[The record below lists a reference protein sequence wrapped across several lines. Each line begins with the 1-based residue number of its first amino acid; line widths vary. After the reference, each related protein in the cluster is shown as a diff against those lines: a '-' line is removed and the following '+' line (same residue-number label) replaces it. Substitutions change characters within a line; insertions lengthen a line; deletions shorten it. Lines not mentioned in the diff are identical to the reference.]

1 MESIVV
7 VGGRGHL
14 GVRTVAALR
23 RAGIE
28 AAVAGRRGPVVVDS
42 SRPDTF
48 AALDPFDVVVDVTD
62 TVTSPPDA
70 LVAWCL
76 ARGKAVLEATSDA
89 PCVER
94 LAAAHR
100 ATRGRLVLGGGIFTG
115 LSNLLA
121 RDVSDEVGGAQA
133 LALGISSSPFSGA
146 GTGTVALMVDA
157 LNVPAVRYA
166 GGRRT
171 EIAGVTRGPAL
182 DFAGTTRPTVRMSL
196 AEPSM
201 LHASTGAGDVDVYFA
216 PRPAALVPAFTAL
229 PASLVRAG
237 WYRAFLHGY
246 FSLLRRALLRGRATA
261 VTLVATAHRDGAV
274 ASRWLS
280 ASDGMAAGGAALA
293 AMVEALQADRSWH
306 GLRYVDDVCRLE
318 PVLARAN
325 ALTARPLLTL
335 GAVATSDVDGPVRA
349 SAASRA

>member
-14 GVRTVAALR
+14 GVRTVTALR
-23 RAGIE
+23 RAGLGVE
-28 AAVAGRRGPVVVDS
+28 VAGRRGPVVVDS
-42 SRPDTF
+42 SRPETF
-48 AALDPFDVVVDVTD
+48 AALAPFAVVVDVTD

-76 ARGKAVLEATSDA
+76 ARGKTVLEATSDA

-94 LAAAHR
+94 LADAHR

-121 RDVSDEVGGAQA
+121 RDVSDEVGGAQS
-133 LALGISSSPFSGA
+133 LVLGISSSPFSGA

-166 GGRRT
+166 GGRRA
-171 EIAGVTRGPAL
+171 EAAGVTRGPAL

-201 LHASTGAGDVDVYFA
+201 LHASTGAAAVDAYFA
-216 PRPAALVPAFTAL
+216 PRPAVLVPAFTAL
-229 PASLVRAG
+229 PASLVRAA
-237 WYRAFLHGY
+237 WYRAFLRGY
-246 FSLLRRALLRGRATA
+246 FSLLRRGLLRGKRTT
-261 VTLVATAHRDGAV
+261 VTLVATAHRDGVA
-274 ASRWLS
+274 ASRWLR
-280 ASDGMAAGGAALA
+280 ASDGMSAGGAALA
-293 AMVEALQADRSWH
+293 AMVEAILADPSWL
-306 GLRYVDDVCRLE
+306 GLRYVDDACRLE

-335 GAVATSDVDGPVRA
+335 GATS
-349 SAASRA
+349 

>member
-14 GVRTVAALR
+14 GARTVAALR
-23 RAGIE
+23 RAGLE

-42 SRPDTF
+42 SRPETF
-48 AALDPFDVVVDVTD
+48 AALAPFDVVVDVTD

-76 ARGKAVLEATSDA
+76 ARGTTVLEATSDA
-89 PCVER
+89 PCIER

-100 ATRGRLVLGGGIFTG
+100 ATGGRLVLGGGIFTG

-121 RDVSDEVGGAQA
+121 RDVSDAVGGAQA
-133 LALGISSSPFSGA
+133 IVLGISSSPFSGA
-146 GTGTVALMVDA
+146 GAGTVALMVDA

-166 GGRRT
+166 GGRRK
-171 EIAGVTRGPAL
+171 EVPGVTRGPAL

-201 LHASTGAGDVDVYFA
+201 LHASTAAAAVDVYFA
-216 PRPAALVPAFTAL
+216 PRPALLVPAFTAL

-237 WYRAFLHGY
+237 WYRAFLRGY
-246 FSLLRRALLRGRATA
+246 FTLLRRALLRGKTTTVTLIATA
-261 VTLVATAHRDGAV
+261 QRDGVA
-274 ASRWLS
+274 ASRWLR

-293 AMVEALQADRSWH
+293 AMVEAIVADGSWR
-306 GLRYVDDVCRLE
+306 GLRYVDDACRLE
-318 PVLARAN
+318 PVVGRAN
-325 ALTARPLLTL
+325 ALTTRPLLTL
-335 GAVATSDVDGPVRA
+335 GTAGVRC
-349 SAASRA
+349 